1 MASTWSEGTCDY
13 VGLQCWA
20 RNRGGAA
27 RPPQSAEATD
37 PKSAWRRAI
46 MLVEK
51 REAGETARLFM
62 LAAVFLLEAAFCSG

>member
-1 MASTWSEGTCDY
+1 
-13 VGLQCWA
+13 
-20 RNRGGAA
+20 
-27 RPPQSAEATD
+27 
-37 PKSAWRRAI
+37 